1 MDCRGAVGFGLCLL
15 VAAGCQ
21 HQVTAL
27 SPSSG
32 ASAPLPKPDAPP
44 PPPPGSIRK
53 ESSKPPKDLPPAVLV
68 SWGDFKAGEAFTPD
82 IPPARQQYIRD
93 AARQDYEQ
101 ALKADPKNVPAYQ
114 GLARLYTAM
123 HNHERA
129 IETYQIALKIAPNS
143 APLWYELGMSHN
155 FQKNLPAALDCLGRA
170 AQLDPVNRNYNNALG
185 IVLAEAGRYHESL
198 NCFVRANGQA
208 MGNLRLA
215 QTLHHLQQP
224 QLSRQFLA
232 VALQKDPNL
241 ATTLRGGEAMQPPA
255 VQQTAYQ
262 DANVP
267 PPPTAPVEQAAPTPP
282 PAPDPAPSAPL
293 PPRVIRLDSTETE
306 SQTTPQPILVP
317 TPPAIGVQDPEP
329 ETTPQPA
336 P

>member
-1 MDCRGAVGFGLCLL
+1 MDCRGVVGFGLCLL
-15 VAAGCQ
+15 VASGCQ

-27 SPSSG
+27 SPAG
-32 ASAPLPKPDAPP
+32 AASAPMPKPEA

-53 ESSKPPKDLPPAVLV
+53 ASSQPPKELPPAVLV
-68 SWGDFKAGEAFTPD
+68 SFGDFKAGEAFTPD

-114 GLARLYTAM
+114 GLAHLCTAM

-155 FQKNLPAALDCLGRA
+155 YQKNVGAALDCLGRA
-170 AQLDPVNRNYNNALG
+170 AQLDPVNRDYSNALG

-215 QTLHHLQQP
+215 QTLQHLQQP
-224 QLSRQFLA
+224 ELSRQFLA
-232 VALQKDPNL
+232 VALQKDPKL
-241 ATTLRGGEAMQPPA
+241 ATTLRGGEAMQPPT

-262 DANVP
+262 DANAP
-267 PPPTAPVEQAAPTPP
+267 PPPAAPAEQASPPTPAPTPE
-282 PAPDPAPSAPL
+282 PAPSATPA
-293 PPRVIRLDSTETE
+293 PRVIRLDSAEAE
-306 SQTTPQPILVP
+306 NQTTAPQPILVP
-317 TPPAIGVQDPEP
+317 TPPAIGAPDPEP
-329 ETTPQPA
+329 TPTP
-336 P
+336 